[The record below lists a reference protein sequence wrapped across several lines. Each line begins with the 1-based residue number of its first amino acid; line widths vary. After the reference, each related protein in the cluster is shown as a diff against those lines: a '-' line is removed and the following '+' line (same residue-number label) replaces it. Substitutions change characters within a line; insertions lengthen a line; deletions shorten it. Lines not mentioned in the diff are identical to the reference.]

1 MDSVELLQ
9 DVEASDEL
17 LDSRI
22 NILEF
27 VPLSTIGGED
37 QGGSDLRFHTWALVL
52 NTPKGQ
58 FLVWNK
64 NRNSCRISRILIACH
79 WKNRVASDGGPLVAL
94 WSMRR
99 QLIVLDVSTGM
110 ACICPS
116 PPELV
121 TSSSSSLVLSTSALG
136 SSLDKFQLLVVY
148 SDSALAP
155 QDSFLITS
163 AIFDPTTGMWR
174 VKSRYSPGFTGRET
188 TMYGDSRWP
197 GYSALAGGFLHV
209 MFCEPSSWWNT
220 PCVRYDLERDEWC
233 REPVW
238 TVKWS
243 QGQVKNMRVHYS
255 EETWRI
261 NADGLPQALVN
272 LQPPLEAGVANITR
286 RSDGVFL
293 YAFFT
298 CQGCVEIV
306 YIHDFEAGI
315 WYAHRYRRLRDL
327 LKLKPVKSL
336 DYNHGEN
343 VDGQKWSNLPTD
355 LLQQVAQLLC
365 TVRDIRALSMVFH
378 NWRRT
383 GQRLLKRY
391 QEPALV
397 FWNKKHSELCLFRS
411 DKGWSRM
418 IRDKNFAHRA
428 PLVTHGPLLISW
440 EGSTLYVTNVL
451 KKIFSTNR
459 VMAPSPEMERILR
472 VACISQEK
480 LLVIF
485 FTELKE
491 VAPAVV
497 SFNNSTRPQWQ
508 VGNSRRGIATL
519 TPVETF
525 FNERRLPWPPA
536 DECGARDAEN
546 VILLGP
552 YAYFMLDRVV
562 ASQRQ
567 TVFQYNWE
575 SDEWVSQEQVQT
587 PCRDCHDFCAYSY
600 QFHVKCP
607 LIQLNGRPAIVR
619 PTMEIWFLADPGGKC
634 IAKIPQET
642 WEKLIQ
648 VLDTSYE
655 YTYLWAVGNITAP
668 RIVVVSV
675 HQCTTSVHMVCSIR
689 NTLVA
694 IIVWEFVLG
703 LWDVIP
709 YSNRED
715 RLWLKSKYFAVC
727 LEQNSVVMKHLLR
740 RSWFEFPTVPWH
752 LRSRDRR
759 FIEPYI
765 LSRAMEI

>member
-1 MDSVELLQ
+1 
-9 DVEASDEL
+9 
-17 LDSRI
+17 
-22 NILEF
+22 
-27 VPLSTIGGED
+27 
-37 QGGSDLRFHTWALVL
+37 
-52 NTPKGQ
+52 
-58 FLVWNK
+58 
-64 NRNSCRISRILIACH
+64 
-79 WKNRVASDGGPLVAL
+79 
-94 WSMRR
+94 
-99 QLIVLDVSTGM
+99 M

-148 SDSALAP
+148 SDSHLAP
-155 QDSFLITS
+155 EHSFLITS
-163 AIFDPTTGMWR
+163 AIFDSTTGMWR
-174 VKSRYSPGFTGRET
+174 VKSRYSPGFTCRET
-188 TMYGDSRWP
+188 TVYGDSRWP

-209 MFCEPSSWWNT
+209 MFCEPSSWWST

-243 QGQVKNMRVHYS
+243 QGQVKNMRVHFS

-261 NADGLPQALVN
+261 NADGLPQDLVN

-365 TVRDIRALSMVFH
+365 TVRDIRSLSMVCH

-397 FWNKKHSELCLFRS
+397 FWNKKHSELCFFRS

-428 PLVTHGPLLISW
+428 PLITHGPLLISW

-451 KKIFSTNR
+451 KKIFST
-459 VMAPSPEMERILR
+459 
-472 VACISQEK
+472 K
-480 LLVIF
+480 H
-485 FTELKE
+485 
-491 VAPAVV
+491 
-497 SFNNSTRPQWQ
+497 WQ

-525 FNERRLPWPPA
+525 FNERSLPWPPA
-536 DECGARDAEN
+536 DASGARDAEN
-546 VILLGP
+546 VILLGS
-552 YAYFMLDRVV
+552 YAYFMLDRV
-562 ASQRQ
+562 
-567 TVFQYNWE
+567 
-575 SDEWVSQEQVQT
+575 EQVQT
-587 PCRDCHDFCAYSY
+587 SRRDCHDFCAYSY
-600 QFHVKCP
+600 QFHVKSP

-655 YTYLWAVGNITAP
+655 YTYIWAVGNITAP

-740 RSWFEFPTVPWH
+740 RSWFDFLTVPWH